1 MRHPQMPTQ
10 PTEPDEDDLDLEI
23 DVDAARSSPTMH
35 DPGHRAGGARFTR
48 GPGGRGDSGKPLVRL
63 LPGRQVPNTRYRLVR
78 WLGEGGMGVVYEA
91 EHEDIERRI
100 ALKILRH
107 EASEDPEQAARFREE
122 ARAASKIGSPNIVQI
137 FDFGELPDGR
147 LMFFME
153 LLAGLGLDGEIETAP
168 MDQSRLIAVL
178 RQVCKGLA
186 AAHDCGIVH
195 RDIKP
200 DNIILV
206 NEDGRDDYA
215 KIVDFGIATMLT
227 PGSSSAPAAGTPQY
241 MAPEQILGTSV
252 DGRLDLYSLGCMA
265 YELLTGH
272 PPFHEGN
279 VEQLLEQQLTA
290 HAEPLQNIVPPEQL
304 HPALASVLMRC
315 LAKQPEQRYADARD
329 LEAALCEAQIV
340 AGLRTAWD
348 DLPLPDVDPERRA
361 LLASKMPRLE
371 ERVEE
376 PRRRWLWPVVAVVGM
391 ILAASVAVLL
401 TRDGPPEPD
410 EEEAVAERERLAL
423 DAGAQGHWVYPPTP
437 GSHDTSYM
445 HVLVLE
451 SLEGPIADLGKA
463 KGQELRG
470 KFFDSLL
477 ALGDKWW
484 EKEDGK
490 SFASDFYSQAAV
502 FAYDRDLE
510 IVLEDETAAERAK
523 DRSGMTRGGMSSF
536 LRDAEEGSFSENEVN
551 SANVVATL
559 AEPDEEVRTEKLKEL
574 AKKPGRRPLS
584 ATQLS
589 RLTKLAKVDDI
600 EGSDAAAKKPP
611 PDDSAGDDPEDT
623 SDVGDE
629 SDGPED
635 PTSGGTGKPSNGNGN
650 GTTKTAKRDPKRS
663 RKLSSEAASALAAGQ
678 RKKAEGLF
686 HQALAFDNRNAAALI
701 GLSDIHFDRSNY
713 QQAVQFAT
721 KAVQAAPKK
730 ANYRIRLGDAYFK
743 LLRYQDSLREY
754 QAAEKLG
761 SKEASGR
768 ISKVKA
774 RLGK

>member
-1 MRHPQMPTQ
+1 
-10 PTEPDEDDLDLEI
+10 
-23 DVDAARSSPTMH
+23 MH
-35 DPGHRAGGARFTR
+35 DAGYPRAGGSRFTR
-48 GPGGRGDSGKPLVRL
+48 GPGARTDSGKPQVRL

-100 ALKILRH
+100 ALKILRR

-153 LLAGLGLDGEIETAP
+153 LLAGAGLDGEIETAP
-168 MDQSRLIAVL
+168 MDQGRLIAVL

-206 NEDGRDDYA
+206 TEDGRDDYA

-227 PGSSSAPAAGTPQY
+227 AGNSNAPAAGTPQY
-241 MAPEQILGTSV
+241 MAPEQILGSAV

-265 YELLTGH
+265 YELLTGQ
-272 PPFHEGN
+272 PPFHEGG
-279 VEQLLEQQLTA
+279 VEELLEQQLTA
-290 HAEPLQNIVPPEQL
+290 QPVPLQQIVPAEQL
-304 HPALASVLMRC
+304 HPAVATVLMRC
-315 LAKQPEQRYADARD
+315 LAKQPELRYKDARD

-340 AGLRTAWD
+340 AGIHTFWD
-348 DLPLPDVDPERRA
+348 DLPLPDVDPERKA
-361 LLASKMPRLE
+361 MLASKMPRLE
-371 ERVEE
+371 APVAE

-391 ILAASVAVLL
+391 ILAATIAIIL
-401 TRDGPPEPD
+401 TREDPPEPG
-410 EEEAVAERERLAL
+410 EEEAVLERERLAL
-423 DAGAQGHWVYPPTP
+423 EAGALGHWVYPDTP
-437 GSHDTSYM
+437 GDEDTAYR
-445 HVLVLE
+445 HVLKLE
-451 SLEGPIADLGKA
+451 TEFDGALADLGRD

-470 KFFDSLL
+470 KFFDSLV
-477 ALGDKWW
+477 AQGDKWW
-484 EKEDGK
+484 EKEGGK
-490 SFASDFYSQAAV
+490 SFAADFYSQAAV
-502 FAYDRDLE
+502 FAYDRDME
-510 IVLEDETAAERAK
+510 VVLPDEASAQRAK
-523 DRSGMTRGGMSSF
+523 DRSGMTRGAMSSF
-536 LRDAEEGSFSENEVN
+536 LRDAGQSSFSEDEVY
-551 SANVVATL
+551 SASVVATL
-559 AEPDEEVRTEKLKEL
+559 AEPDEEVREEKMKEL
-574 AKKPGRRPLS
+574 TKKPGRRPLS

-589 RLTKLAKVDDI
+589 RLTKLAKTDDLE
-600 EGSDAAAKKPP
+600 EGPAAGKTSGGSADA
-611 PDDSAGDDPEDT
+611 PDTGGEDDT
-623 SDVGDE
+623 GGE
-629 SDGPED
+629 SDGDTPPASD
-635 PTSGGTGKPSNGNGN
+635 PGSKNSGGGNGGAN
-650 GTTKTAKRDPKRS
+650 KPTKRDPSRS
-663 RKLSSEAASALAAGQ
+663 RKLSSEAASALASGQ

-713 QQAVQFAT
+713 QQAVQFAS

-754 QAAEKLG
+754 ESAQKLG